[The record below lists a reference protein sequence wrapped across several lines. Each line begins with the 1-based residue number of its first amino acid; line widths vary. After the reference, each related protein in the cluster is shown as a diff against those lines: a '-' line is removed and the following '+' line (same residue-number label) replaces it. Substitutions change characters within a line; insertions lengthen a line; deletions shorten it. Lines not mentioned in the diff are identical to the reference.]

1 MISGR
6 SASAAGLFL
15 IACVLGFSLYTFF
28 AGPLIPY
35 LRDKQTDAVRGAV
48 QRGLS
53 TGNNIMYATVLSVD
67 AQRGVLK
74 ISAPPRISS
83 SASPITLSLQ
93 IFNDAYIARQTRM
106 HDGAT
111 VYGLSQERVASLADI
126 RPGDHAAVMV
136 LRDAEGRFFSPYV
149 IYGDPL

>member
-1 MISGR
+1 MMVGR
-6 SASAAGLFL
+6 STSAVVLFL
-15 IACVLGFSLYTFF
+15 IACIFGFSLYTFF
-28 AGPLIPY
+28 AGPLLTY

-67 AQRGVLK
+67 TQKGVLK

-83 SASPITLSLQ
+83 SAAPITLSLQ
-93 IFNDAYIARQTRM
+93 IFNDAYIARQTRTR
-106 HDGAT
+106 DGDT
-111 VYGLSQERVASLADI
+111 VYGLSQEQVASLSEI

-136 LRDAEGRFFSPYV
+136 LRDAQGRFFSPYIV
-149 IYGDPL
+149 YGEPL

>member
-1 MISGR
+1 MIGGR

-15 IACVLGFSLYTFF
+15 IACIFGFSLYTFF
-28 AGPLIPY
+28 AGPLLPY

-67 AQRGVLK
+67 AQNGTLT
-74 ISAPPRISS
+74 ISVPPRISNS
-83 SASPITLSLQ
+83 TSPITLSVR

-106 HDGAT
+106 RDGDT
-111 VYGLSQERVASLADI
+111 VYGLSQEQVASLADI

-136 LRDAEGRFFSPYV
+136 LRDAQDRFFSPYIV
-149 IYGDPL
+149 YGDPI